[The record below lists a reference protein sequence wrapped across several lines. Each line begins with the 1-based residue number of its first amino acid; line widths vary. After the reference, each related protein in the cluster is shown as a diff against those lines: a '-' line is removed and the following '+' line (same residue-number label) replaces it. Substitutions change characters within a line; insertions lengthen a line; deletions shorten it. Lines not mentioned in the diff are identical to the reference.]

1 MGIGFED
8 FVLGEKFT
16 TPGRSIFNAD
26 IVNFVGLTGMYE
38 DLFCNLEYIEKASAF
53 KKRIVPGALTL
64 AISVGLFNRTGWFDT
79 TGLALMGFRKVNFIN
94 PLVPGDTIRNE
105 CEVIGK
111 QETKQGNAGILTLQ
125 VMVKNQRDEDIVSY
139 QILGLIAKQG

>member
-1 MGIGFED
+1 MGLYFED
-8 FVLGEKFT
+8 FELGEKFS

-26 IVNFVGLTGMYE
+26 IVNFVALTGMYE

-64 AISVGLFNRTGWFDT
+64 SVSAGLFSRTGWFDKM
-79 TGLALMGFRKVNFIN
+79 GLALTGFRKINFLN
-94 PLVPGDTIRNE
+94 PLLPGDTIRND

-111 QETKQGNAGILTLQ
+111 QESKRRDAGFLTLQ

-139 QILGLIAKQG
+139 HILGLMAKKA

>member
-1 MGIGFED
+1 MNLYFED
-8 FVLGEKFT
+8 FEVGEKFS
-16 TPGRSIFNAD
+16 TPGRSIFNTD

-64 AISVGLFNRTGWFDT
+64 SVSVGLFSRTGWFDK
-79 TGLALMGFRKVNFIN
+79 TGLALTGFRKINFIN

-111 QETKQGNAGILTLQ
+111 QESGRRDGGVLTLQ
-125 VMVKNQRDEDIVSY
+125 VIVKNQRDEDIVSY
-139 QILGLIAKQG
+139 QTLGLMAKKV

>member
-1 MGIGFED
+1 MNLYFED
-8 FVLGEKFT
+8 FEVGEKFS
-16 TPGRSIFNAD
+16 TPGRSIFNTD

-64 AISVGLFNRTGWFDT
+64 SVSVGLFSRTGWFDK
-79 TGLALMGFRKVNFIN
+79 TGLALTGFRKINFIN

-111 QETKQGNAGILTLQ
+111 QESGRRDGGVLTLQ
-125 VMVKNQRDEDIVSY
+125 VIVKNQRDEDIVSY
-139 QILGLIAKQG
+139 QTLGLMAKRG